1 MEKSKNYKA
10 FFNSRTLR
18 QAWEGLVQKAGQKLP
33 STPQTLQVKDTGAT
47 WKFDTVDEFLAAYR
61 PDIAMADFDHIMKG
75 GYRFILDFDA
85 YLSCT
90 NISIEAPSRPEI
102 EAIFNIF
109 EDVLPDSLL
118 ATIEPPVEKPVIF
131 IGHGRS
137 GAWRDLKDHLR
148 DKHEY
153 EVSAYEIGSRAG
165 HAIRDILEE
174 MLDESSCAFLV
185 LTGEDEMADGRLLAR
200 QNVVHETGLFQGR
213 LGFSR
218 AIVLL
223 EDGAEEFSNLE
234 GIQQIR
240 FAKSNIKETF
250 GEVLAVLRRE
260 FGPQ

>member
-33 STPQTLQVKDTGAT
+33 STTNTLKVEDAGAT

-61 PDIAMADFDHIMKG
+61 RDIASAYFDHIMKG
-75 GYRFILDFDA
+75 YRFILMFNA
-85 YLSCT
+85 F
-90 NISIEAPSRPEI
+90 ISQTSLTIEAPSRQEI

-109 EDVLPDSLL
+109 EDALPDSLL
-118 ATIEPPVEKPVIF
+118 ATSDPPVEKPVIF

-137 GAWRDLKDHLR
+137 GAWRDLKDHLQ

-165 HAIRDILEE
+165 HTIRDILEE

-185 LTGEDEMADGRLLAR
+185 LTGEDEMPDGRLLAR
-200 QNVVHETGLFQGR
+200 QNVIHETGLFQGH

-223 EDGAEEFSNLE
+223 EDGAEEFSNLA

>member
-1 MEKSKNYKA
+1 MEKSKDYTA

-18 QAWEGLVQKAGQKLP
+18 QAWEGLLQKAGQKLP
-33 STPQTLQVKDTGAT
+33 STPDIQVEDAGAA

-61 PDIAMADFDHIMKG
+61 RGIAGASFYHHIMKG
-75 GYRFILDFDA
+75 YRFRLYFTA
-85 YLSCT
+85 LLSQT
-90 NISIEAPSRPEI
+90 SISVEAPSRAEI

-109 EDVLPDSLL
+109 EDALPDSLL
-118 ATIEPPVEKPVIF
+118 ATSVPPVEKPVIF

-137 GAWRDLKDHLR
+137 GAWRDLKDHLQ

-165 HAIRDILEE
+165 HTIRDILEE

-185 LTGEDEMADGRLLAR
+185 LTGEDEMPDGRLLAR
-200 QNVVHETGLFQGR
+200 QNVIHETGLFQGR

-223 EDGAEEFSNLE
+223 EDGAEEFSNLA

>member
-1 MEKSKNYKA
+1 VEKSKNYKA
-10 FFNSRTLR
+10 FFSSRTLKR
-18 QAWEGLVQKAGQKLP
+18 GWEGLVQMAQQKPP
-33 STPQTLQVKDTGAT
+33 STPNTLRVEDAGASWT
-47 WKFDTVDEFLAAYR
+47 FDTLEEFLAAYR
-61 PDIAMADFDHIMKG
+61 RDNAAAYFDHIMKG
-75 GYRFILDFDA
+75 YRFVLIFQA
-85 YLSCT
+85 FLSQT
-90 NISIEAPSRPEI
+90 DITVQAPTRPEI

-109 EDVLPDSLL
+109 EDALPDSLL
-118 ATIEPPVEKPVIF
+118 ATSDPPVEKPVIF

-137 GAWRDLKDHLR
+137 GAWRDLKDHLQ

-165 HAIRDILEE
+165 HTIRDILEE

-185 LTGEDEMADGRLLAR
+185 LTGEDETTDGRLLAR
-200 QNVVHETGLFQGR
+200 QNVIHETGLFQGR

-223 EDGAEEFSNLE
+223 EDGAEEFSNLA

>member
-1 MEKSKNYKA
+1 MEKSKKYEA
-10 FFNSRTLR
+10 LFNSKTLK
-18 QAWEGLVQKAGQKLP
+18 QAWDGLVQKAGQKLP
-33 STPQTLQVKDTGAT
+33 STPTILEVEAHEARWT
-47 WKFDTVDEFLAAYR
+47 FDNVDEFLAAYR
-61 PDIAMADFDHIMKG
+61 PDITGARFYHTMKDYKFDLAFHA
-75 GYRFILDFDA
+75 F
-85 YLSCT
+85 LSLT
-90 NISIEAPSRPEI
+90 NITIAAPRRPEI

-109 EDVLPDSLL
+109 EDALPDSLL
-118 ATIEPPVEKPVIF
+118 LTGHTPVEKPVIF

-137 GAWRDLKDHLR
+137 GAWRDLKDHLQ
-148 DKHEY
+148 DKHDY
-153 EVSAYEIGSRAG
+153 EVSAYEVGSRAG
-165 HAIRDILEE
+165 HTIRDILEE

-185 LTGEDEMADGRLLAR
+185 LTAEDEMSDGRLLAR
-200 QNVVHETGLFQGR
+200 QNVIHETGLFQGH

-223 EDGAEEFSNLE
+223 EDGAEEFSNLA

>member
-1 MEKSKNYKA
+1 MEKSKTYKA

-18 QAWEGLVQKAGQKLP
+18 QAWEGLVQKAGLKLP
-33 STPQTLQVKDTGAT
+33 SIPNTLQVKDAGAE
-47 WKFDTVDEFLAAYR
+47 WYLDTLDEFLAAYR
-61 PDIAMADFDHIMKG
+61 QDIATAYFDDIITAG
-75 GYRFILDFDA
+75 CRFILRFD
-85 YLSCT
+85 SSGST
-90 NISIEAPSRPEI
+90 IKIKAPSRPEI

-109 EDVLPDSLL
+109 EDALPDSLL
-118 ATIEPPVEKPVIF
+118 TTCDPPVEKPVIF
-131 IGHGRS
+131 VGHGRS
-137 GAWRDLKDHLR
+137 GAWRDLKDHLQ

-165 HAIRDILEE
+165 HTIRDILEE
-174 MLDESSCAFLV
+174 MLEESSCAFLV
-185 LTGEDEMADGRLLAR
+185 LTGEDEMPDGRLLAR
-200 QNVVHETGLFQGR
+200 QNVIHETGLFQGR

-223 EDGAEEFSNLE
+223 EEGTEEFSNLA

-240 FAKSNIKETF
+240 FARSNIKETF